1 MRMRCPRLTMAM
13 RSAANKCVKILL
25 RSFVLLA
32 LSWTNGGAQAQ
43 PASDHKE
50 TDKTAAANT
59 SENDKNTETADP
71 LGRSTPH
78 GTVFGFLQATQSGK
92 YQEATQYL
100 QLSKNERAGQ
110 GDQLAHQLHD
120 LMDSA
125 FVGRVGV
132 IS

>member
-32 LSWTNGGAQAQ
+32 LSWTNGGSQAQ

-50 TDKTAAANT
+50 RDKTAAAST
-59 SENDKNTETADP
+59 RENDKNTETTDP

-78 GTVFGFLQATQSGK
+78 GTVFGFLQAAQSGK
-92 YQEATQYL
+92 YQEDTTYI
-100 QLSKNERAGQ
+100 
-110 GDQLAHQLHD
+110 H
-120 LMDSA
+120 
-125 FVGRVGV
+125 